1 MNKMILSFTLVVGM
15 CSVLIAQPPQTRPDA
30 GGTPQPGA
38 SPSVLPDTSPGASS
52 GAADWPRLR
61 QPGQRRAEG
70 ERTIRGE
77 ARATI
82 RIDPNV
88 APTSRNWYFGV
99 YPERAPRGVRLARI
113 VNGSAASR
121 FGMEVGD
128 YILDVGGYVVGEYQG
143 QYYPLS
149 MAMDY
154 GADASGWAELLVWN
168 KRTFREELMWV
179 QFSRR

>member
-1 MNKMILSFTLVVGM
+1 MNKLALSVAIAILM
-15 CSVLIAQPPQTRPDA
+15 CSPLFGQPPQTRPGA
-30 GGTPQPGA
+30 GGTLQPGA
-38 SPSVLPDTSPGASS
+38 TPNATE
-52 GAADWPRLR
+52 WPRVR

-70 ERTIRGE
+70 QRTVQEE
-77 ARATI
+77 ARATV

-88 APTSRNWYFGV
+88 SPPSQNWYFGV
-99 YPERAPRGVRLARI
+99 YPERAPRGVRLGSI
-113 VNGSAASR
+113 VNGSAANR
-121 FGMEVGD
+121 FGMEIGD

-154 GADASGWAELLVWN
+154 GADANGWAEILVWN

-179 QFSRR
+179 QFTRR